1 MKLESLKI
9 IVWLKKGKYYVLSTH
24 GIAFF
29 LQNAQNLK
37 IFWVEINDTVN
48 VLEVQQKPQ
57 MLNLDL
63 SNIVTT
69 FLGDKLNITAKF
81 LKNNFTR

>member
-24 GIAFF
+24 RIAFF

-48 VLEVQQKPQ
+48 VLEVQQKPK